1 MPGLGEFPHAHPKGI
16 NTGCWAVHFCGSCVH
31 VNARLLCFSPTSFVS
46 GGAFLIGVGLGSE
59 SDWLG
64 LLVFGRVAMAHI
76 AKIADLVH

>member
-1 MPGLGEFPHAHPKGI
+1 VLARFI
-16 NTGCWAVHFCGSCVH
+16 FAVLVFTSTRGYS
-31 VNARLLCFSPTSFVS
+31 AFSPTSFVS
-46 GGAFLIGVGLGSE
+46 GCAFLIGVGLGSE